1 MGAGLTTVG
10 MGLGSIAVGA
20 TGVAMN
26 VGVGIGR
33 AATQVGSTVV
43 KGMNSA
49 VDGVGHSMERAGEKL
64 SDMGGGTVGRMAGK
78 ATGAVVGGVGK
89 ALEGVAK
96 GVGMAEGALE
106 RGAEMALDAGAA
118 AGAGATSMAGS
129 MTEKAAQ
136 ALDHDAGRPA
146 RTIDLKALSKQARTR
161 LLARLLEGLFH
172 ALAEAHAFRSR
183 HAAGGGGA
191 LMVVLDNLEH
201 MDTHSWG
208 LLHTLRRGA
217 QATARMRLRPARSG
231 GGGASSSGGGASS
244 SGGASSGASGAGA
257 KAAERLG
264 GGAAAVAAAAASAAA
279 GPAAGSST
287 KPGCS
292 AVLLFCLVL
301 LDDAHM
307 ASAHFGEGQPP
318 SVEYLE
324 AVAAARAA
332 ATVLDVPPLRR
343 EHARRLVVQTAG
355 ATPLP
360 AEATEL
366 LLDLSQGNPLIL
378 RELITQVLA
387 NTKLVGKFAKYASNT
402 LAQDTSAQE
411 RGLAWGA
418 KYEQAAAGGGGG
430 EAADADAASGY
441 ARPGKTKNLTV
452 HHLRA
457 LLEEMLVF
465 SPRLRGL
472 ALQDFGMLSPRALM
486 VAKTA
491 AVYDLFFTRALLREM
506 AAPLLGENPSTQG
519 GAPAF
524 DAALAECEKL
534 KVFAEVSLAE
544 SGLGAQ
550 EHAGDAG
557 EDEVSSGL
565 PSGSG
570 GLLTVLQRADPGA
583 SMLLCFSNPLTQK
596 AVMDLLLQ
604 AQLQQV
610 RRRRRARPAACDAAC
625 EAAACEACSPA
636 RLLIRSSARR
646 AYSYPCAATCALPP
660 PFHAR

>member
-1 MGAGLTTVG
+1 V
-10 MGLGSIAVGA
+10 
-20 TGVAMN
+20 
-26 VGVGIGR
+26 
-33 AATQVGSTVV
+33 
-43 KGMNSA
+43 
-49 VDGVGHSMERAGEKL
+49 
-64 SDMGGGTVGRMAGK
+64 
-78 ATGAVVGGVGK
+78 
-89 ALEGVAK
+89 
-96 GVGMAEGALE
+96 
-106 RGAEMALDAGAA
+106 
-118 AGAGATSMAGS
+118 
-129 MTEKAAQ
+129 
-136 ALDHDAGRPA
+136 
-146 RTIDLKALSKQARTR
+146 
-161 LLARLLEGLFH
+161 
-172 ALAEAHAFRSR
+172 
-183 HAAGGGGA
+183 
-191 LMVVLDNLEH
+191 
-201 MDTHSWG
+201 
-208 LLHTLRRGA
+208 
-217 QATARMRLRPARSG
+217 
-231 GGGASSSGGGASS
+231 
-244 SGGASSGASGAGA
+244 
-257 KAAERLG
+257 ERLG
-264 GGAAAVAAAAASAAA
+264 GGAAAAAAAAASAAV

-292 AVLLFCLVL
+292 AVRLFCLVL

-332 ATVLDVPPLRR
+332 QTVLDVPPLRR
-343 EHARRLVVQTAG
+343 EHARRLIVQTAG

-378 RELITQVLA
+378 RELITKVLD
-387 NTKLVGKFAKYASNT
+387 NSKLMGKFAKYASNT
-402 LAQDTSAQE
+402 LAEDSSAQE

-418 KYEQAAAGGGGG
+418 KYEQAAVRVLGGEQAAGGG
-430 EAADADAASGY
+430 EANDDAASGY

-457 LLEEMLVF
+457 LLEDMLVF

-506 AAPLLGENPSTQG
+506 AAPLLGEDPSTQG

-524 DAALAECEKL
+524 DVALAECVKL
-534 KVFAEVSLAE
+534 KIFAEVPLAE

-583 SMLLCFSNPLTQK
+583 CTLLCFSNPLTQK

-610 RRRRRARPAACDAAC
+610 RRRRARPAACDASC
-625 EAAACEACSPA
+625 KACSPA
-636 RLLIRSSARR
+636 RPLIRSRTRLCVPVRCCRR
-646 AYSYPCAATCALPP
+646 SPLRAAAVPRTLTRRFRALPP
-660 PFHAR
+660 SPPDLEQRRVDLARPDVEDAHAGRRAPDAPVRPGPQAAHRAGARHPRLNARPAEEGGGEAREGGPPDGRGAQRDERPGGRGGGGATRGTPGRR